1 MSRMYSV
8 TDYEKAARRLLP
20 RCVWEYLQGGTEDML
35 SRDRNRAAFHDFAF
49 TSRVLRDV
57 SAPSMTTELFGERYS
72 LPVGMAP
79 TGLAG
84 MMRHDC
90 DVLIAKSFH
99 ENALPYVISASS
111 VVPMEELVKHAP
123 GAWYQAYFPDD
134 RERIDRICT
143 RLENC
148 GITNLI
154 VTVDVPVAANRENIK
169 RRDFNIPFRMTPSLA
184 LDGLRHPRWMLGTLV
199 PTLRTRGIPRFANLY
214 EEIGTR
220 ITEDPPQGFRGGRDR
235 LSWRTMSWL
244 RDRWRGKLILKGIL
258 HPQDALEACD
268 LGMDAI
274 VVSNHGGRQ
283 LDYTISTLAALES
296 VVGAVRDR
304 IAVFFDGGVTR
315 GTHVL
320 MALALG
326 AQFVFAGRA
335 FLYGAA
341 VAGQG
346 GVDHVIDIIRRELLT
361 DMALLGTAHLEEL
374 RSGDILQRAAPLKR
388 GVHA

>member
-1 MSRMYSV
+1 MSRIYTV
-8 TDYEKAARRLLP
+8 TDYERAAQRLLP

-35 SRDRNRAAFHDFAF
+35 TRDRNRAAFRDFAF
-49 TSRVLRDV
+49 APRVLRDV
-57 SAPSMTTELFGERYS
+57 SAPSTEVELFGERYA
-72 LPVGMAP
+72 LPLGMAP

-90 DVLIAKSFH
+90 DVHIAKSFH
-99 ENALPYVISASS
+99 DNALPYVISASS
-111 VVPMEELVKHAP
+111 VVPMEELVRHAP
-123 GAWYQAYFPDD
+123 NAWYQGYFPDD

-154 VTVDVPVAANRENIK
+154 VTVDVPVAGNRENLK
-169 RRDFNIPFRMTPSLA
+169 RRDFNIPFAVTTSLV
-184 LDGLRHPRWMLGTLV
+184 LDGLLHPRWMLGTFL

-214 EEIGTR
+214 EAIGTPV
-220 ITEDPPQGFRGGRDR
+220 TQDPPQGFRGGRDR
-235 LSWRTMSWL
+235 LSWPTMAWL
-244 RDRWRGKLILKGIL
+244 RERWRGKLILKGIL
-258 HPQDALEACD
+258 HPKDALEACE

-283 LDYTISTLAALES
+283 LDYAISTLAALEA
-296 VVGAVRDR
+296 VIRAVRNR
-304 IAVFFDGGVTR
+304 IAVFFDGGITR
-315 GTHVL
+315 GTHIL

-326 AQFVFAGRA
+326 AQCVFAGRA

-341 VAGQG
+341 VAGRE
-346 GVDHVIDIIRRELLT
+346 GVDHVIDILRREIRT
-361 DMALLGTAHLEEL
+361 DMALLGMRGLADM
-374 RSGDILQRAAPLKR
+374 RSDDVLQRSAPLTC

>member
-8 TDYEKAARRLLP
+8 PDYEKAARRILP

-35 SRDRNRAAFHDFAF
+35 SRDRNRAAFHEFAF
-49 TSRVLRDV
+49 RSRVLRDV
-57 SAPSMTTELFGERYS
+57 SAPSTQARIFGESYA
-72 LPVGMAP
+72 LPLGMAP

-90 DVLIAKSFH
+90 DVHIAKSFH
-99 ENALPYVISASS
+99 ANGLPYVISASS
-111 VVPMEELVKHAP
+111 VVPMEELVRHAP
-123 GAWYQAYFPDD
+123 GAWYQAYFPED
-134 RERIDRICT
+134 RERIDRICS

-148 GITNLI
+148 GIDKLI
-154 VTVDVPVAANRENIK
+154 VTVDVPVAGNRENIK
-169 RRDFNIPFRMTPSLA
+169 RQDFDIPFRMTPSLA
-184 LDGLRHPRWMLGTLV
+184 LDGLSHPRWMLATLL

-214 EEIGTR
+214 EEVGTR

-235 LSWRTMSWL
+235 LGWPTMSWL
-244 RDRWRGKLILKGIL
+244 RDRWHGKLILKGIL
-258 HPQDALEACD
+258 HPDDAVEACN
-268 LGMDAI
+268 LGMDAV

-283 LDYTISTLAALES
+283 LDYSISTLAALKA

-304 IAVFFDGGVTR
+304 IAVFFDGGITR

-326 AQFVFAGRA
+326 AHFVFAGRA

-341 VAGQG
+341 VAGQR
-346 GVDHVIDIIRRELLT
+346 GVDHVIEILRRELHT
-361 DMALLGTAHLEEL
+361 DLALLGAARLEDL
-374 RSGDILQRAAPLKR
+374 RSDGILERAEPLNC